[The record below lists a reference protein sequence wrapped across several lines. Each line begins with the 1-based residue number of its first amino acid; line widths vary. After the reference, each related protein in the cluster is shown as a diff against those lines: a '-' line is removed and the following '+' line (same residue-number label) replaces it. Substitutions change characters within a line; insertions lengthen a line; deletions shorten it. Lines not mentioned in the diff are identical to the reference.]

1 MNGKKLGGSLVT
13 LISKEAL
20 HKKSS
25 QEITALL
32 YEACINNL
40 EDAKTAIHEKDF
52 MLVNE
57 KLQKSNDILERLG
70 AGLNYEAGIIA
81 DQLDAVYNYM
91 ADRLVQANYNKDVT
105 AIEEVIKLLIEF
117 STAWHQAMKNS
128 KDSQPKT
135 IKQKASAYEQTAIY
149 DN

>member
-1 MNGKKLGGSLVT
+1 MT
-13 LISKEAL
+13 LITKEAL
-20 HKKSS
+20 HKKTP

-40 EDAKTAIHEKDF
+40 EDAKNAINEQDYI
-52 MLVNE
+52 LANE

-91 ADRLVQANYNKDVT
+91 ADRLVQANYKKDIG
-105 AIEEVIKLLIEF
+105 AIDEVLTLVKQI
-117 STAWHQAMKNS
+117 SSAWHQALKNN
-128 KDSQPKT
+128 KDLQPKAN
-135 IKQKASAYEQTAIY
+135 KQKANAYEQTAIY